1 LGVKSDAFMSGCRA
15 GKGGGL
21 RFGTRLA
28 ESKKEISR
36 MLRIALVSWVT
47 IAALLLAGNV
57 MAIEEAKYKVLRE
70 EDGFELR
77 EYEPH
82 ILAETTVDGEFE
94 DAGSEAF
101 DRLFKYISGNNK
113 QQQKVAM
120 TSPVGQEPSSQKI
133 GMTSPVGQQ
142 KQDGKWVVSF
152 MMPASF
158 TLETTPEPKDPNVS
172 IREVPARL
180 IAAVRYSGFW
190 SEKSY
195 RHNLAKLQ
203 DWIVNNRL
211 TPLGEPIW
219 ARYNPPFMPWFLR
232 RNEILVPVASPESGD

>member
-1 LGVKSDAFMSGCRA
+1 
-15 GKGGGL
+15 
-21 RFGTRLA
+21 
-28 ESKKEISR
+28 
-36 MLRIALVSWVT
+36 MLRIALISWVT
-47 IAALLLAGNV
+47 ITTLLLAGNA
-57 MAIEEAKYKVLRE
+57 MAVEEAKYNVLRE

-77 EYEPH
+77 EYESH
-82 ILAETTVDGEFE
+82 IIAETTVDGAFE

-101 DRLFKYISGNNK
+101 GRLFKYISGNNT

-133 GMTSPVGQQ
+133 EMTSPVGQQ
-142 KQDGKWVVSF
+142 KQDEKWVVSF

-158 TLETTPEPKDPNVS
+158 ELETTPEPKDPNVS

-180 IAAVRYSGFW
+180 IAVVRYSGFW
-190 SEKSY
+190 SEKNY
-195 RHNLAKLQ
+195 LRNLEKLQ
-203 DWIVNNRL
+203 NWIENSRL
-211 TPLGEPIW
+211 TPVGEPIW

>member
-1 LGVKSDAFMSGCRA
+1 M
-15 GKGGGL
+15 
-21 RFGTRLA
+21 
-28 ESKKEISR
+28 
-36 MLRIALVSWVT
+36 VSWVT
-47 IAALLLAGNV
+47 MAMLLLAGNA
-57 MAIEEAKYKVLRE
+57 MAVEEAKYKVLRE

-94 DAGSEAF
+94 DAGNEAF
-101 DRLFKYISGNNK
+101 GRLFKYISGNNL

-120 TSPVGQEPSSQKI
+120 TSPVGQESSSQTI
-133 GMTSPVGQQ
+133 EMTSPVGQQ

-152 MMPASF
+152 MMPAAF
-158 TLETTPEPKDPNVS
+158 TLETTPEPKDPSVS

-190 SEKSY
+190 SEQNY
-195 RHNLAKLQ
+195 RRNLEKLQ
-203 DWIVNNRL
+203 DWIAQNRL
-211 TPLGEPIW
+211 MTLGEPIW

-232 RNEILVPVASPESGD
+232 RNEILIPVESPESHD

>member
-1 LGVKSDAFMSGCRA
+1 M
-15 GKGGGL
+15 
-21 RFGTRLA
+21 A
-28 ESKKEISR
+28 EYKKEILI
-36 MLRIALVSWVT
+36 MLRIALISWVT
-47 IAALLLAGNV
+47 ITTLLLAGNA
-57 MAIEEAKYKVLRE
+57 MAVEEAKYNVLRE

-77 EYEPH
+77 EYESH
-82 ILAETTVDGEFE
+82 ILAETTVDGAFE

-113 QQQKVAM
+113 KQQKVAM

-133 GMTSPVGQQ
+133 DMTSPVGQQ
-142 KQDGKWVVSF
+142 KQDDKWVVSF

-158 TLETTPEPKDPNVS
+158 ELETTPEPKDPNVS

-195 RHNLAKLQ
+195 LRNLVKLQ
-203 DWIVNNRL
+203 NWIENSRF
-211 TPLGEPIW
+211 TPVGEPIW

-232 RNEILVPVASPESGD
+232 RNEILVPVASPKYDN